1 MRQRFIIEGEPV
13 PDQRPRARVMGKI
26 ASLYTAPRHR
36 KRMDE
41 VAIQVAT
48 QIAWD
53 MPDLTLPFALVVTTC
68 PGTTK
73 AGRPRKLRGDHDNYA
88 KLIADACQ
96 SLLYENDRQGVL
108 IAGCEGQPVEGMG
121 LQIIDIVWLEPEEEP
136 AAAIEDSILALLT
149 SLEHRDR

>member
-1 MRQRFIIEGEPV
+1 
-13 PDQRPRARVMGKI
+13 
-26 ASLYTAPRHR
+26 
-36 KRMDE
+36 MDE
-41 VAIQVAT
+41 VAVQVAT

-108 IAGCEGQPVEGMG
+108 IAGCE
-121 LQIIDIVWLEPEEEP
+121 EEP

-149 SLEHRDR
+149 ALEHRDR